1 MKKLVLVVAMFMFVC
16 GGATLAILLRLSL
29 QLKKQKAQ
37 RKQQL
42 LSLQRKNRK
51 LKNRHKMPRLMMLPL
66 QQKLLLSLPNKSKH
80 TILKSHPHLCLFKGW
95 LFRYTL
101 FQNISNPFHKFPIG
115 TGASNSITSLDT
127 G

>member
-1 MKKLVLVVAMFMFVC
+1 MKKLVVVVAMVVQP
-16 GGATLAILLRLSL
+16 LQWLRILLRLSL